1 MKKCS
6 NCGNEAADSAT
17 YCDYCGSPFPT
28 IEEEKKQE
36 KKKSNVAAGAVG
48 ALIGAVIGGAS
59 IILVSRLGFVAAI
72 CGLILAVCTL
82 KGYEIMGGSLNT
94 IGVIICVV
102 LMLITPYIADRLDWA
117 LLLMEDYKATYN
129 ESLTLGFAFSL
140 IPELINEGAIES
152 SNYWGNLAQIYLFTL
167 LGGASSVIS
176 AFKKK

>member
-1 MKKCS
+1 MKKCG

-28 IEEEKKQE
+28 IEEKKEKEKKQG
-36 KKKSNVAAGAVG
+36 NVVAGAVG

-72 CGLILAVCTL
+72 CGVILAVCTL
-82 KGYEIMGGSLNT
+82 KGYEIMGGSLNKT
-94 IGVIICVV
+94 GVIICVV
-102 LMLITPYIADRLDWA
+102 LMLITPYFADRLDWA

-140 IPELINEGAIES
+140 IPDLISEGAIEMAD
-152 SNYWGNLAQIYLFTL
+152 YMKNLAMIYLFTV
-167 LGGASSVIS
+167 LGGASSVIN
-176 AFKKK
+176 AFKK